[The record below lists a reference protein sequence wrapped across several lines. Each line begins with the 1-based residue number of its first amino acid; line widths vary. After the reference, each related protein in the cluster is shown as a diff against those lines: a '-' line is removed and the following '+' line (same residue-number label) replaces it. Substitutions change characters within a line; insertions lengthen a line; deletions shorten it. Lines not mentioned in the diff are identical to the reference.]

1 MGDVAYDF
9 AGRTAIVTGAG
20 QGIGAVYA
28 RAFAAAGA
36 NTVVADLN
44 EANAEAVARSIEE
57 DGGTALAVA
66 VDVADEAEVGAM
78 VARTLDAFGGIT
90 VLVNNAG
97 LFTQLSRGRFDTLP
111 VEEWRRVLDVNVTGS
126 YLCSRAVLPA
136 MEQAGFGRIVMI
148 SSGTILAGRPNFA
161 HYTTSKMA
169 VVSLARTL
177 GRELG
182 GTGITVNAVLPGLTY
197 TGIEAA
203 GIDDAVYDYIVGRQ
217 SIPRRE
223 VPEDLVPAVMFLA
236 SEGSGFITGQAILV
250 DGGMG
255 HSGV

>member
-1 MGDVAYDF
+1 MADVAYDF
-9 AGRTAIVTGAG
+9 SGRTVVVTGAG

-28 RAFAAAGA
+28 RSFAAAGA

-44 EANAEAVARSIEE
+44 RDNADAVSREIEAA
-57 DGGTALAVA
+57 GGTALAVG
-66 VDVADEAEVGAM
+66 VDVSDEGAVGAM
-78 VARTLDAFGGIT
+78 VDRTLAAFGSIA

-111 VEEWRRVLDVNVTGS
+111 VDEWRRVLDVNVTGS

-136 MEQAGFGRIVMI
+136 MEAAGFGRIIMI

-169 VVSLARTL
+169 VVSLARTM

-182 GTGITVNAVLPGLTY
+182 GTGITVNAVLPGLTD

-203 GIDDAVYDYIVGRQ
+203 GIDDTVYDYIVGRQ
-217 SIPRRE
+217 SIPRRQ

-236 SEGSGFITGQAILV
+236 SEGSGFVTGQALLV
-250 DGGMG
+250 DGGMS
-255 HSGV
+255 HTAV